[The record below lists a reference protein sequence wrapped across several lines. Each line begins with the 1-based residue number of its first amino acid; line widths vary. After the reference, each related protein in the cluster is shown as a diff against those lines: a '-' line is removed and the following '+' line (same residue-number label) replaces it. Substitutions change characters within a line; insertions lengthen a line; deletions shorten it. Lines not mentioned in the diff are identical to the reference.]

1 MLQPCAGRCHRGLH
15 HPGLWCVRPPGGL
28 SQRKPEEEGRWIK
41 VSWGD
46 NTQEEYSTTLEVV
59 AKDRLNLI
67 MDISTILSSTKTRV
81 TNMAARSTSDG
92 FALITIEVSVA
103 DSTQLSTVRRR
114 LEQVS
119 GVMRVTRPAGK

>member
-1 MLQPCAGRCHRGLH
+1 M
-15 HPGLWCVRPPGGL
+15 
-28 SQRKPEEEGRWIK
+28 
-41 VSWGD
+41 SWGD
-46 NTQEEYSTTLEVV
+46 NTREDYRTTLEVV

-81 TNMAARSTSDG
+81 TNLSARSTSDG
-92 FALITIEVSVA
+92 FALITIEVGVA
-103 DSTQLSTVRRR
+103 DSEQLSTVRRR

>member
-1 MLQPCAGRCHRGLH
+1 
-15 HPGLWCVRPPGGL
+15 
-28 SQRKPEEEGRWIK
+28 
-41 VSWGD
+41 
-46 NTQEEYSTTLEVV
+46 
-59 AKDRLNLI
+59 
-67 MDISTILSSTKTRV
+67 
-81 TNMAARSTSDG
+81 MAARSTSDG